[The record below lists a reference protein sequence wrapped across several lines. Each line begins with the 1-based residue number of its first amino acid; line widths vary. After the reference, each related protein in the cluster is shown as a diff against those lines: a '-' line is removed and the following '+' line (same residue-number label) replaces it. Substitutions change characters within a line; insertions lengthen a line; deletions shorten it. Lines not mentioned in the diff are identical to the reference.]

1 MTRGPQ
7 SSVVALRKCIY
18 MTRGPQ
24 SDVVALW
31 KQVTRGPQSCVV
43 ALTKQMT
50 RGPQSGVV
58 ALRKEGIVLECPYP
72 TRKDIKQKKKQINT
86 EKRPCNLQICD
97 FVILSTPRPI
107 GAKNI
112 FFHVARLFWS

>member
-72 TRKDIKQKKKQINT
+72 TMPPKS
-86 EKRPCNLQICD
+86 
-97 FVILSTPRPI
+97 LS
-107 GAKNI
+107 
-112 FFHVARLFWS
+112 HQRLKCLLLDTITIVEMIVL